1 MRNADSAGHDR
12 IIHMLLRQQPG
23 MDPDAPDSDGR
34 TPLMHA
40 VVAGHPAVVRALL
53 AAGARC
59 DAVDHMQR
67 SVLHLAVLYRREQ
80 VLRLLLV
87 EFGTGAGAGDG
98 ADDGGHRAGPGGQGG
113 GGGPVVLHGLV
124 EAGFGF
130 LLDAYDADG
139 NTPLHL
145 AVAEGFEVGVAM
157 LLRSGTDL
165 EVRARRC

>member
-1 MRNADSAGHDR
+1 
-12 IIHMLLRQQPG
+12 
-23 MDPDAPDSDGR
+23 
-34 TPLMHA
+34 MHA
-40 VVAGHPAVVRALL
+40 VVAGHAAVVRTLL
-53 AAGARC
+53 TAGSRC
-59 DAVDHMQR
+59 DAVDHKRR

-87 EFGTGAGAGDG
+87 EM
-98 ADDGGHRAGPGGQGG
+98 GG
-113 GGGPVVLHGLV
+113 GAADAHGPPHPAEFGLR
-124 EAGFGF
+124 F

-165 EVRARRC
+165 EVQARRC